1 MALLE
6 ILEDRHGRASAL
18 MVSQLPVSSWHEVIG
33 EPTIADA
40 ICDRIVHGGHR
51 IKLQG
56 DSVRK
61 LYAPACQP
69 GSSRAAG
76 IAPPGATTATG
87 WSAAAVRGAPGRRRP
102 PQFRRDVALGLGPPT
117 AAWHRRAESL
127 PQASRGPGTPPPV
140 IPRHRPY
147 RTAPPPGNDQ
157 MSGCPAD
164 RELPPHRGILCQP
177 DRGIPIYQSA
187 GQHHGPSRSLSES
200 ASRVRNTRSPWS
212 DAGGRL
218 EVACAW
224 LRSGECPSGS
234 FGSDR
239 DSSNARQ
246 GGSGALSGSTARPPG
261 PTYPTIL
268 LPGHTS
274 ASDSTPCTPGSILP
288 LPRVTRADGSAE
300 IPAPP

>member
-1 MALLE
+1 
-6 ILEDRHGRASAL
+6 

-40 ICDRIVHGGHR
+40 ICDRIVHGAHR

-56 DSVRK
+56 DSARK

-87 WSAAAVRGAPGRRRP
+87 WSIAAARGAPGRRRP

-147 RTAPPPGNDQ
+147 RTAAPQVTIRCRDPLQTGDYPHTAGFFADQIAAFPSTSPRANITAPLEYVYVRAFGGQGRPCQLPERTTAPHFATRKFNSKPRCTPPRLRPASGIIVLNCPGG
-157 MSGCPAD
+157 SKSD
-164 RELPPHRGILCQP
+164 RRFG
-177 DRGIPIYQSA
+177 
-187 GQHHGPSRSLSES
+187 SRS
-200 ASRVRNTRSPWS
+200 
-212 DAGGRL
+212 
-218 EVACAW
+218 
-224 LRSGECPSGS
+224 
-234 FGSDR
+234 DR
-239 DSSNARQ
+239 RAQVPFSQ
-246 GGSGALSGSTARPPG
+246 L
-261 PTYPTIL
+261 
-268 LPGHTS
+268 
-274 ASDSTPCTPGSILP
+274 CT
-288 LPRVTRADGSAE
+288 
-300 IPAPP
+300 

>member
-1 MALLE
+1 
-6 ILEDRHGRASAL
+6 
-18 MVSQLPVSSWHEVIG
+18 MVP
-33 EPTIADA
+33 
-40 ICDRIVHGGHR
+40 
-51 IKLQG
+51 
-56 DSVRK
+56 
-61 LYAPACQP
+61 
-69 GSSRAAG
+69 
-76 IAPPGATTATG
+76 
-87 WSAAAVRGAPGRRRP
+87 
-102 PQFRRDVALGLGPPT
+102 
-117 AAWHRRAESL
+117 SL
-127 PQASRGPGTPPPV
+127 PQRSATAPSTLTIRPRNRVRVRSSEARKAPAERGSRRETRSVPRRNSPSVRTLTNSSCGLRSRHATFARRSRKSSNRPLSRQQRRAPATPPRWP
-140 IPRHRPY
+140 PTPLRH
-147 RTAPPPGNDQ
+147 NFDV
-157 MSGCPAD
+157 
-164 RELPPHRGILCQP
+164 PPHQVRGLTSP
-177 DRGIPIYQSA
+177 GSVP
-187 GQHHGPSRSLSES
+187 RSLSES